1 MMQHNIDIAI
11 VNEHWLSAN
20 RMTALKFSG
29 YKVSNHFCRCRYI
42 HGGVLILIKD
52 NLRATEITQITEIS
66 EEKNS
71 ELTAIR
77 IDSNK
82 SVILAAYRSPSGNLN
97 IFLEALNDALDII
110 SQLYSYDSSE
120 KRALAE
126 LQETFGLQPQFSESS
141 RVTKTTATCNDTIFG
156 EENKYYTCTTLNWFM
171 SDHQKQLMVV
181 ENNIQEPKS
190 KKQRIK
196 VRNIRKEN
204 IYRFKSYLSELD
216 WSHLLC
222 QKHAPAAY
230 AAFHSL
236 WMSLTYISLKKI
248 KLFNHK
254 VTNLINAGI
263 RKN

>member
-11 VNEHWLSAN
+11 VTEHWFSTN
-20 RMTALKFSG
+20 KMTALKFSG
-29 YKVSNHFCRCRYI
+29 YKVSSHFCRCRYI

-66 EEKNS
+66 EEKNA

-97 IFLEALNDALDII
+97 VFLEALNDALDII
-110 SQLYSYDSSE
+110 SELYSYDNIYVAGDFNVDFLKDSSE

-126 LQETFGLQPQFSESS
+126 LLETFGLQPQFSEPS
-141 RVTKTTATCNDTIFG
+141 RVTKTTATCNDNIFG
-156 EENKYYTCTTLNWFM
+156 KENKDYTCTTLNWFM
-171 SDHQKQLMVV
+171 SDHQQQLMVV
-181 ENNIQEPKS
+181 EFENNIQAPKS

-222 QKHAPAAY
+222 QKHPPEAY

-236 WMSLTYISLKKI
+236 WMSLFDI
-248 KLFNHK
+248 
-254 VTNLINAGI
+254 
-263 RKN
+263 